1 MDNTKTKIVTE
12 TLHST
17 ASGLEG
23 IAEYLHYEGWMH
35 IAKELRV
42 YASSLLN
49 VADIVREE

>member
-1 MDNTKTKIVTE
+1 MDNAKVKSVTE
-12 TLHST
+12 VLHSI
-17 ASGLEG
+17 ASELEG